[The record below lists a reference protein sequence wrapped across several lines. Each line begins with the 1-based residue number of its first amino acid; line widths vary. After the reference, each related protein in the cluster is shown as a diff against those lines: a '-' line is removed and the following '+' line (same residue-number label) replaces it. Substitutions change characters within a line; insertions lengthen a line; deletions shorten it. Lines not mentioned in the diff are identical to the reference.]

1 MTRMEFGPIF
11 SATRSRR
18 ARSSAKRSSS
28 LTTGAGGV
36 SRINGGTDARAGA
49 TPAATP
55 LEMLTQKETSAE
67 MVSAFPMKLLLL
79 KVDLHLLGL
88 RRRKLFLFAEC
99 W

>member
-1 MTRMEFGPIF
+1 MTRIALGPIF

-28 LTTGAGGV
+28 LTAGAGGG
-36 SRINGGTDARAGA
+36 SRITGGPDARAGA

-55 LEMLTQKETSAE
+55 LERPAQKETSAE
-67 MVSAFPMKLLLL
+67 MVSAFPMRLLLL

-88 RRRKLFLFAEC
+88 RRRKPFLFEEC

>member
-1 MTRMEFGPIF
+1 MMRTELGPIF

-18 ARSSAKRSSS
+18 ARSSARRSSS
-28 LTTGAGGV
+28 LTAGAGGA
-36 SRINGGTDARAGA
+36 SRITGGSDARAGA

-55 LEMLTQKETSAE
+55 LEMLMQKETSTE
-67 MVSAFPMKLLLL
+67 MVNARPMKLLLL

-88 RRRKLFLFAEC
+88 RRRKLLLFAEC